1 MPTVLLDL
9 TSTENFPAFSDCPL
23 AEELPYPSS
32 NSTSLVKYLLGTIQ
46 LEATLSTSP
55 TYICK
60 DRNGQQFAVT
70 VRIPPAEIKSDLRGG
85 GFDVTAWKRGWCL
98 AIPNAKRHGVE
109 NGKQGYIVAEKKNIM
124 VFHSNLER
132 LIQVAETLHKK
143 GILDTEN
150 EVCQACG
157 AEEKSYKLKQ
167 CLGCEAVW
175 YCQKKCQI
183 QGWNEKDH
191 KTECQI
197 LRSLKLFY
205 PS

>member
-1 MPTVLLDL
+1 MPAIFPDF
-9 TSTENFPAFSDCPL
+9 TSKDHFPTFIDCPL
-23 AEELPYPSS
+23 AEDLSYPNT

-70 VRIPPAEIKSDLRGG
+70 VRLPPAEIKSDLRGG

-109 NGKQGYIVAEKKNIM
+109 NGKQGYIVAEKENIM

-132 LIQVAETLHKK
+132 LIKAAETLHKK
-143 GILDTEN
+143 ESLDIEN

-157 AEEKSYKLKQ
+157 TEEKSLKLRQ
-167 CLGCEAVW
+167 CRGCEAVW
-175 YCQKKCQI
+175 YCQKVR
-183 QGWNEKDH
+183 
-191 KTECQI
+191 
-197 LRSLKLFY
+197 LLSY
-205 PS
+205 PCAV